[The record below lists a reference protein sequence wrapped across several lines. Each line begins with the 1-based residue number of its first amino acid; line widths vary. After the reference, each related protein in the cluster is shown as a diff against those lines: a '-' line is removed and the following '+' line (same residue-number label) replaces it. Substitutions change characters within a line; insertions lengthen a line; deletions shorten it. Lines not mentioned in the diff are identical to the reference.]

1 MFLHSPLP
9 TQASGAS
16 CGGEQERKVQA
27 ACELMGTWGQ
37 SGLWVAA
44 NKDFSC
50 FSQPRERCRLL
61 QAPGP
66 RGQRV
71 SSTQG
76 SQEPP
81 SEPGWVTR
89 VFCLD

>member
-1 MFLHSPLP
+1 M
-9 TQASGAS
+9 
-16 CGGEQERKVQA
+16 QA
-27 ACELMGTWGQ
+27 ACELTGTWGQ

-44 NKDFSC
+44 NKGSSC

-89 VFCLD
+89 VFCLDRQALHFRIPSSP